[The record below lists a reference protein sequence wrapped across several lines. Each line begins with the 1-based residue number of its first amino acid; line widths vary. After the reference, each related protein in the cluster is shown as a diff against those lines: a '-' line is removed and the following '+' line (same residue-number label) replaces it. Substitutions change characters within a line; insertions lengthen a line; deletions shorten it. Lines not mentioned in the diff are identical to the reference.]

1 MLALNDL
8 YPALLAIWILP
19 TDIICN
25 THNLVDMTPDIAS
38 QIRRSTQEPE
48 EGPDILRSGTGY
60 LNEPT
65 NSSQET
71 KIGKRVM
78 KNYNHAYQ
86 GVQQYTH

>member
-8 YPALLAIWILP
+8 YTALLTIWILP
-19 TDIICN
+19 IDIICN
-25 THNLVDMTPDIAS
+25 RYNLVDMTPDIAS

-48 EGPDILRSGTGY
+48 ERPDILRSGTGY
-60 LNEPT
+60 LNETT

-78 KNYNHAYQ
+78 KNYKHAYQ
-86 GVQQYTH
+86 GVQ